1 MAVETGQKRQSR
13 WRRRVKAM
21 GLTGV
26 AVICL
31 AAIKVGVDYESLP
44 EIPKASDLSL
54 SSVVLDRN
62 DRLLRAFTSDDE
74 KWRLP
79 VALGE
84 VDPLYVKMLVA
95 YEDKRFYD
103 HHGVDA
109 GALVRAAGQML
120 LSGRIVSGGSTL
132 TMQVARLLEEHPTRT
147 LGAKYEQILR
157 AIQIENSLSKDQIL
171 SLYMLRAPF
180 GGNLEGVRAAS
191 LVWFGKEPSRLTPA
205 EAALLVALPQSPE
218 ARRPDRFAAR
228 ATEARDRV
236 LERAVTAGVLTREE
250 AAAAR
255 RDRIPDR
262 RRAMPFLA
270 AHAARDAVLED
281 PDRLIHRLTIDGPL
295 QESLEALVRD
305 RVRALGPHISS
316 AVLVANHQSGEIL
329 ASVGSPDL
337 LSEGR
342 QGHIDMTKAVR
353 SPGSTLK
360 PLIYGLAFEEGVA
373 HPESFIEDRPIDI
386 GGYRPTNFDQAYQGT
401 VTVREALQLSL
412 NTPAVQLLEAV
423 GPARLISRLKRAGAE
438 PVLSGDKAP
447 GLAIGLGGLGLTLT
461 DLTRLYAALARQ
473 GRPISLVLNRDLPR
487 QPAGTAEVLEPI
499 AAWHVADILS
509 GLPQPQSAGTS
520 SIAYKTGT
528 AYGYRDC
535 WAVGFDGQYV
545 VAVWVGRA
553 DASPVPGMTGAKA
566 AVPILFEAFQ
576 RLGKDR
582 VPLAAKPEG
591 VLSRPTAEL
600 PVALRRARVAG
611 QDALSR
617 KGTPFRIA
625 YPPEGAVV
633 ELGFKAGSGAQPL
646 VVKLEGGKRPYT
658 WLVNDKPVEISSFR
672 RQLVFTPKEQGFA
685 KVAVIDSEGQVARV
699 DLTLK

>member
-1 MAVETGQKRQSR
+1 MTGRDETQGQRH
-13 WRRRVKAM
+13 RRRRLKAL
-21 GLTGV
+21 GLAGV
-26 AVICL
+26 AGLCL
-31 AAIKVGVDYESLP
+31 ALVKVGVDYRSLSD
-44 EIPKASDLSL
+44 IPQVADLSL

-62 DRLLRAFTSDDE
+62 DRLLRAFTSDDQ

-79 VALGE
+79 VALGDI
-84 VDPLYVKMLVA
+84 DPLYVKMLVA
-95 YEDKRFYD
+95 YEDKRFYG

-109 GALVRAAGQML
+109 GALIRAAGQML
-120 LSGRIVSGGSTL
+120 LSGRVVSGGSTL

-147 LGAKYEQILR
+147 IGAKYEQILR
-157 AIQIENSLSKDQIL
+157 AVQIENSLGKDQIL

-228 ATEARDRV
+228 ATAARDRV
-236 LERAVTAGVLTREE
+236 LERAVRAGVLTSDE

-255 RDRIPDR
+255 RDRVPDQ

-270 AHAARDAVLED
+270 AHAARDAVLND
-281 PDRLIHRLTIDGPL
+281 PDRPVHRLTIDAPL
-295 QESLEALVRD
+295 QESLENLARD
-305 RVRALGPHISS
+305 RVRALGSHISS
-316 AVLVANHQSGEIL
+316 AILVADHRTGEIV

-337 LSEGR
+337 LSEAR

-360 PLIYGLAFEEGVA
+360 PIIYGLAFEEGVA

-423 GPARLISRLKRAGAE
+423 GPARLISRLKRAGAQ
-438 PVLSGDKAP
+438 PVLGGDKAP
-447 GLAIGLGGLGLTLT
+447 GLAIGLGGLGLTLA
-461 DLTRLYAALARQ
+461 DLTNLYAALARQ
-473 GRPISLVLNRDLPR
+473 GRPVSLVLNRDQPR
-487 QPAGTAEVLEPI
+487 PPAGTAEVLEPI
-499 AAWHVADILS
+499 AAWHVADTLS
-509 GLPQPQSAGTS
+509 GLPQPRSAATAA
-520 SIAYKTGT
+520 IAYKTGT

-535 WAVGFDGQYV
+535 WAVGFDGRYV

-553 DASPVPGMTGAKA
+553 DASPVPGLTGAKA

-576 RLGKDR
+576 RLGRER
-582 VPLAAKPEG
+582 VPLPVKPEG

-611 QDALSR
+611 GDPLSR
-617 KGTPFRIA
+617 QGTPFRIA

-633 ELGFKAGSGAQPL
+633 ELGLEADSVAQPL
-646 VVKLEGGKRPYT
+646 VIKLEGGKRPYT
-658 WLVNDKPVEISSFR
+658 WLVNDRPVDVSSFR
-672 RQLVFTPKEQGFA
+672 RQLVFKPTEEGFA
-685 KVAVIDSEGQVARV
+685 KVAVIDSEGRVARV
-699 DLTLK
+699 GLTLK

>member
-1 MAVETGQKRQSR
+1 MQDGRKGQSR
-13 WRRRVKAM
+13 WRRRFQAL
-21 GLTGV
+21 GLAGAA
-26 AVICL
+26 AVCL
-31 AAIKVGVDYESLP
+31 AAVKVAVDYRDLP
-44 EIPKASDLSL
+44 EIPKASDLPL
-54 SSVVLDRN
+54 SAVVLDRE
-62 DRLLRAFTSDDE
+62 DRLLRAFTSDDQ

-79 VALGE
+79 VTLADI
-84 VDPLYVKMLVA
+84 DPLYVKMLVA

-120 LSGRIVSGGSTL
+120 LSGRVVSGGSTL
-132 TMQVARLLEEHPTRT
+132 TMQVARLLEEHATRT

-157 AIQIENSLSKDQIL
+157 AVQIENSLSKDQIL

-228 ATEARDRV
+228 ATQARDRV
-236 LERAVTAGVLTREE
+236 LERAVKAGVLTSEE

-255 RDRIPDR
+255 LDRIPDR

-281 PDRLIHRLTIDGPL
+281 PNRSIHRLTIDGRL
-295 QESLEALVRD
+295 QESLESLVRD
-305 RVRALGPHISS
+305 RVRTLGAHISS
-316 AVLVANHQSGEIL
+316 AVLVADHQTGEIL

-337 LSEGR
+337 LSERR

-386 GGYRPTNFDQAYQGT
+386 GGYRPANFDQAYQGT

-438 PVLSGDKAP
+438 PVLGGDKAP
-447 GLAIGLGGLGLTLT
+447 GLAIGLGGVGLTLT

-473 GRPISLVLNRDLPR
+473 GRPVSLALNRDLPR
-487 QPAGTAEVLEPI
+487 QLVGTSKVLEPI

-509 GLPQPQSAGTS
+509 GLPQPQSSGTAAV
-520 SIAYKTGT
+520 AYKTGT
-528 AYGYRDC
+528 AYGYRDS
-535 WAVGFDGQYV
+535 WAAGFDGRYV

-553 DASPVPGMTGAKA
+553 DASPVPGMTGAAA

-576 RLGKDR
+576 RLGKER
-582 VPLAAKPEG
+582 VPLPAEPDG

-611 QDALSR
+611 RDGLTR

-625 YPPEGAVV
+625 YPPGGAVV
-633 ELGFKAGSGAQPL
+633 ELGLKTGTGAQPL

-658 WLVNDKPVEISSFR
+658 WLVNDKPVEVSSYR
-672 RQLVFTPKEQGFA
+672 RQLVFTPTEEGFA
-685 KVAVIDSEGQVARV
+685 QVAVIDSDGHVARV

>member
-1 MAVETGQKRQSR
+1 MAMQDGRKGQSR
-13 WRRRVKAM
+13 LRR
-21 GLTGV
+21 GLKVIGLACAA
-26 AVICL
+26 AVCL
-31 AAIKVGVDYESLP
+31 AAVKVAVDYESLP
-44 EIPKASDLSL
+44 EIPKASDLPL
-54 SSVVLDRN
+54 SAVVLDRD
-62 DRLLRAFTSDDE
+62 DRLLRAFTSDDQ

-79 VALGE
+79 VTLADI
-84 VDPLYVKMLVA
+84 DPLYVKMLVA

-109 GALVRAAGQML
+109 GALARAAGQML

-132 TMQVARLLEEHPTRT
+132 TMQVARLLEEHPTRSI
-147 LGAKYEQILR
+147 GAKYEQILR
-157 AIQIENSLSKDQIL
+157 AVQIENGLSKDQIL

-228 ATEARDRV
+228 AREARDRV
-236 LERAVTAGVLTREE
+236 LERAVKAGVLTPDE

-255 RDRIPDR
+255 QDRIPDR

-281 PDRLIHRLTIDGPL
+281 PERSIHRLTIDGPL
-295 QESLEALVRD
+295 QESLESLVRD

-316 AVLVANHQSGEIL
+316 AVVIADHRAGEIL

-337 LSEGR
+337 LSERR

-438 PVLSGDKAP
+438 PVLGGDKAP

-461 DLTRLYAALARQ
+461 DLAKLYAALARQ
-473 GRPISLVLNRDLPR
+473 GKPVSLVLNRDLPR
-487 QPAGTAEVLEPI
+487 QPAGTADVLEPI
-499 AAWHVADILS
+499 ADWHVADILS

-520 SIAYKTGT
+520 AVAYKTGT

-535 WAVGFDGQYV
+535 WAVGFDGRYV

-582 VPLAAKPEG
+582 VPLPAEPDGA
-591 VLSRPTAEL
+591 LSRPTAEL

-611 QDALSR
+611 RDTLTR
-617 KGTPFRIA
+617 KGAPFRIA
-625 YPPEGAVV
+625 YPPRGAVV
-633 ELGFKAGSGAQPL
+633 ELGLKTGSSPQPL

-658 WLVNDKPVEISSFR
+658 WLVNDKPVEVSSYR
-672 RQLVFTPKEQGFA
+672 RQLVFTPTEEGFA
-685 KVAVIDSEGQVARV
+685 QVAVIDSEGQVARV

>member
-1 MAVETGQKRQSR
+1 M
-13 WRRRVKAM
+13 RRRLKAM
-21 GLTGV
+21 GLAGA
-26 AVICL
+26 AVVFL
-31 AAIKVGVDYESLP
+31 TAVKVGVDYRDLP
-44 EIPKASDLSL
+44 EIPKTSDLPL
-54 SSVVLDRN
+54 SAVVLDRD
-62 DRLLRAFTSDDE
+62 DRLLRAFTSDDQ

-79 VALGE
+79 VTLADI
-84 VDPLYVKMLVA
+84 DPLYVKMLVA

-109 GALVRAAGQML
+109 GALVRAVGQML
-120 LSGRIVSGGSTL
+120 MSGRIVSGGSTL

-147 LGAKYEQILR
+147 IGAKYEQILR
-157 AIQIENSLSKDQIL
+157 AVQIENSLSKNQIL

-228 ATEARDRV
+228 ATDARDRV
-236 LERAVTAGVLTREE
+236 LERAVKAGVLTTDE
-250 AAAAR
+250 AVAAR
-255 RDRIPDR
+255 QDRVPDR

-270 AHAARDAVLED
+270 AHAARDATLED
-281 PDRLIHRLTIDGPL
+281 PDRLIHRLTIDAPL
-295 QESLEALVRD
+295 QESLESLVRD
-305 RVRALGPHISS
+305 RVRALGTHISS
-316 AVLVANHQSGEIL
+316 AVLVADHQTSEIL

-337 LSEGR
+337 LSEAR

-438 PVLSGDKAP
+438 PVLAGDKAP

-473 GRPISLVLNRDLPR
+473 GRPTSLVLNRDLSR
-487 QPAGTAEVLEPI
+487 QPAGTAGVLEPI

-509 GLPQPQSAGTS
+509 GLPQPQSKGTS
-520 SIAYKTGT
+520 FVAYKTGT
-528 AYGYRDC
+528 AYGYRDS
-535 WAVGFDGQYV
+535 WAVGFDGRYV

-582 VPLAAKPEG
+582 VPLPAEPGG

-611 QDALSR
+611 RDALAR

-625 YPPEGAVV
+625 YPPKGAVV
-633 ELGFKAGSGAQPL
+633 ELGLKTGTGAQPL

-658 WLVNDKPVEISSFR
+658 WLVNDKPVEVSSYR
-672 RQLVFTPKEQGFA
+672 RQLVFTPTEEGFA
-685 KVAVIDSEGQVARV
+685 QVAVIDSEGQVARV

>member
-1 MAVETGQKRQSR
+1 MQDGSKGQSR
-13 WRRRVKAM
+13 WRLRYKAI
-21 GLTGV
+21 GLAGAAV
-26 AVICL
+26 ACL
-31 AAIKVGVDYESLP
+31 AVVKVGVDYQNLP
-44 EIPKASDLSL
+44 EIPKAADLPL
-54 SSVVLDRN
+54 SAVVLDRD
-62 DRLLRAFTSDDE
+62 DRLLRAFTSEDQ

-79 VALGE
+79 VSLADI
-84 VDPLYVKMLVA
+84 DPLYAKMLVA

-103 HHGVDA
+103 HHGVDI
-109 GALVRAAGQML
+109 GALVRAAGQMF

-147 LGAKYEQILR
+147 IGAKYEQILR

-228 ATEARDRV
+228 AAEARDRV
-236 LERAVTAGVLTREE
+236 LERAVKAGVLTSDE

-281 PDRLIHRLTIDGPL
+281 PDRLIHRLTVNATL
-295 QESLEALVRD
+295 QQSLESLVRD

-316 AVLVANHQSGEIL
+316 AVLVADHQTGEIL

-337 LSEGR
+337 LSEAR

-438 PVLSGDKAP
+438 PVLGGDKAP

-473 GRPISLVLNRDLPR
+473 GQPVSLVLNRDLPR
-487 QPAGTAEVLEPI
+487 QPVGSSKVLEQI

-509 GLPQPQSAGTS
+509 GLPQSQSAGTS
-520 SIAYKTGT
+520 AIAYKTGT

-535 WAVGFDGQYV
+535 WAVGFDGRHV

-582 VPLAAKPEG
+582 VPLPAEPDG

-611 QDALSR
+611 RDGLSR

-625 YPPEGAVV
+625 YPPGGAVV
-633 ELGFKAGSGAQPL
+633 DLGLKTGMGAQPL

-658 WLVNDKPVEISSFR
+658 WLVNDKPVDVSSYR
-672 RQLVFTPKEQGFA
+672 RQLVFTPTEEGFA
-685 KVAVIDSEGQVARV
+685 QVAVIDSEGHVARV